1 MHKDAIGL
9 NIVQKPPFYWVIE
22 WIFNTC
28 CKLITEIAMY
38 WNGISDGRWCPK
50 ENQKTVLKFAMTLR
64 EEGDFALLVFRFRRV
79 EKQLRTSKK
88 GDCWPF
94 RDIAEFVYNTYY
106 FSWTYVQESQCIH
119 NNKLFS
125 TYFFKAKIPKFIQTY
140 YPSMWFLV
148 IWYRCITK
156 AISRYLVTFFIP

>member
-1 MHKDAIGL
+1 
-9 NIVQKPPFYWVIE
+9 
-22 WIFNTC
+22 
-28 CKLITEIAMY
+28 MY
-38 WNGISDGRWCPK
+38 WNGISDVRWCPK

-94 RDIAEFVYNTYY
+94 RDIAEFVYNTYF

-119 NNKLFS
+119 NNKH
-125 TYFFKAKIPKFIQTY
+125 FFHIFLQGKNTEVYPNLLSKYVVSGHMISMHNQSNIKIFGHLL
-140 YPSMWFLV
+140 YPIIMLQM
-148 IWYRCITK
+148 
-156 AISRYLVTFFIP
+156 